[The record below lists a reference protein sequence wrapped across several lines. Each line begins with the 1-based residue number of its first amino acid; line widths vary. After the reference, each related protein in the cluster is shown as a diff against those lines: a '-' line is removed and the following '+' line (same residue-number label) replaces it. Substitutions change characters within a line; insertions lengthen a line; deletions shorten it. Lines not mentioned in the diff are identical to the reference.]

1 LLPRPRDADAS
12 SGTRHQGIRKDNPVS
27 QPENRNALII
37 NEFRANHGRSGGAF
51 EGAPLLL
58 LRTAGAPTERRAQAR
73 HDRQPHDPQRSSAM
87 TSGPAYS
94 QHQAIPADDPK
105 RPPLDEAARRT
116 FIARSV
122 ALAPHYRTELLLL
135 GAQR

>member
-1 LLPRPRDADAS
+1 VTPTHHQGPW
-12 SGTRHQGIRKDNPVS
+12 HQGIGKDNPVS
-27 QPENRNALII
+27 QPENRDALIVS
-37 NEFRANHGRSGGAF
+37 EFRANHGRSGGVF

-58 LRTAGAPTERRAQAR
+58 LRAAGAPTERRAQAR

-87 TSGPAYS
+87 TNGPAHS
-94 QHQAIPADDPK
+94 QRQAIPVDDPK
-105 RPPLDEAARRT
+105 PPPLDEAARRT

-122 ALAPHYRTELLLL
+122 ALAPRHRTELLLP